1 MQPNVKAIVRSYALQ
16 HYGNLI
22 SVSDPKFDPE
32 QKTWIAELQ
41 SDYPRIIHDD
51 RCPDERTLKFLTLR
65 KLGTIKVGESLEPN
79 SIDAT
84 SRDACVD
91 NLSYFLNLW
100 KDRAEKIIVKASSD
114 NLANTNAAKTF
125 LGKIETI
132 IARLEWN
139 EIILD
144 SEIDF
149 LPGKERARVRKYLQL
164 LEGLDI
170 VVHDDNGYCYGNMF
184 TEISYNVSNANQLST
199 AILSYIIK
207 NRYAALKE
215 AFNISQLETVVH
227 VDSLYYR
234 PALEANELI
243 YWKKDSFERSCALFY
258 GYKSKV
264 FFRLPYVLKELVE
277 VQALKYEDN
286 YYFGNERLFK
296 EMQDAKDQMT
306 LCLPTA

>member
-1 MQPNVKAIVRSYALQ
+1 MEPSIKSIVRTYALH

-22 SVSDPKFDPE
+22 SVDDPKFDPE
-32 QKTWIAELQ
+32 QKAWIAELK

-51 RCPDERTLKFLTLR
+51 RCPDERTLRFLTLR

-84 SRDACVD
+84 SRDACVN

-100 KDRAEKIIVKASSD
+100 QDRVEKIIVKASSD

-139 EIILD
+139 DMILD

-149 LPGKERARVRKYLQL
+149 LTGKERERVRKYLQL

-170 VVHDDNGYCYGNMF
+170 VVHNDNGYSYGNMF
-184 TEISYNVSNANQLST
+184 TELSHSIHNSSELST
-199 AILSYIIK
+199 AILSFIIK

-234 PALEANELI
+234 PALEANEII
-243 YWKKDSFERSCALFY
+243 YWKKESFERSCALIY
-258 GYKSKV
+258 GYKSKIY
-264 FFRLPYVLKELVE
+264 FRMPYVLKELVQ
-277 VQALKYEDN
+277 VQALKFEDN
-286 YYFGNERLFK
+286 CYFGNERLFNK
-296 EMQDAKDQMT
+296 MIEAKDQIT